1 AGALLDLTA
10 AMRGA
15 REGAQGVVRRH
26 GCAAYAPLVVT
37 GGPGLPESGAE
48 REDVR

>member
-1 AGALLDLTA
+1 LDLTA
-10 AMRGA
+10 AVRGS

-37 GGPGLPESGAE
+37 GGLPLPETEA
-48 REDVR
+48 RDLR